1 MLLDDRSLGCATANE
16 GRAISMTADERR
28 ILAFF
33 RQYQAGPAEM
43 LFFHQ
48 GNSALPSSRFQAAMH
63 GLIAKRIVVKE
74 RPRNAYSLTTKGY
87 DLSVGGE
94 LAKET

>member
-1 MLLDDRSLGCATANE
+1 
-16 GRAISMTADERR
+16 MTTDERK

-33 RQYQAGPAEM
+33 RQYQAGPAQM

-48 GNSALPSSRFQAAMH
+48 GNSALPVNRFQAAMH

-74 RPRNAYSLTTKGY
+74 RPRNAYSLTNKGY
-87 DLSVGGE
+87 DLSVVGE
-94 LAKET
+94 QAEQR

>member
-1 MLLDDRSLGCATANE
+1 
-16 GRAISMTADERR
+16 MTADERR

-48 GNSALPSSRFQAAMH
+48 GGSTLPSNRFQAAMH
-63 GLIAKRIVVKE
+63 GLISKQIVVKE
-74 RPRNAYSLTTKGY
+74 RPRDAYSLTSKGY
-87 DLSVGGE
+87 NLSMVGEG
-94 LAKET
+94 AT